1 MVGARPLAVA
11 VLGGVARSVG
21 RGLGL
26 RRARLLGLEQDDLG
40 RRRVGEGAVRR
51 VEGLTWLLALV
62 ERRGGAG
69 CRRLGAGPEQSNRVD
84 GKILET
90 HGVKF

>member
-1 MVGARPLAVA
+1 MDEGM
-11 VLGGVARSVG
+11 
-21 RGLGL
+21 
-26 RRARLLGLEQDDLG
+26 
-40 RRRVGEGAVRR
+40 GEG
-51 VEGLTWLLALV
+51 EGEGDCAARGGADMAPCVGV

>member
-1 MVGARPLAVA
+1 MD
-11 VLGGVARSVG
+11 
-21 RGLGL
+21 
-26 RRARLLGLEQDDLG
+26 EEM
-40 RRRVGEGAVRR
+40 GEGGM
-51 VEGLTWLLALV
+51 GLCGAWRGWTDMAPCVGV